1 MAKKEQKG
9 KEEKEKPLTPKQ
21 VARKTLESK
30 LFQNIVG
37 SNKVRT
43 NQFLYG
49 QLGVNGA
56 ESTYDGSMT
65 SDEVTK
71 IRNEIYQGRKKEG
84 EGLDVYGEPSYPT
97 NYDVSVK
104 ISREVENSKRLFS
117 LGELEKIIKSL
128 TTGLE
133 KAGFETEFD
142 FAVPDELKKYVPQE
156 LYEKMVMAEMAKKTG
171 KEAKSLSEKE
181 KDAIQIYQE
190 ILSKAY
196 DRGIALKTTL
206 PGYFAD
212 INALGKQFS
221 EKYKKPEKE
230 KKK

>member
-1 MAKKEQKG
+1 MTEREQ
-9 KEEKEKPLTPKQ
+9 KPLTPRE

-43 NQFLYG
+43 NPFLYG

-56 ESTYDGSMT
+56 EPTYDDSMS

-71 IRNEIYQGRKKEG
+71 IRKEIYQERKKEG
-84 EGLDVYGEPSYPT
+84 EGLDVYGEPSYPN

-104 ISREVENSKRLFS
+104 ISREVENSKRLLS
-117 LGELEKIIKSL
+117 LKELEGIVKSVAS
-128 TTGLE
+128 GL
-133 KAGFETEFD
+133 D
-142 FAVPDELKKYVPQE
+142 FSVPDEFKAYVPQE
-156 LYEKMVMAEMAKKTG
+156 LYEKHAMAEIAKKTG
-171 KEAKSLSEKE
+171 KEAKPLSEKE
-181 KDAIQIYQE
+181 KDALIIYQE

-196 DRGIALKTTL
+196 DRGIALNAAQS
-206 PGYFAD
+206 GYFAD

-221 EKYKKPEKE
+221 EKYKKPEK
-230 KKK
+230 KKD